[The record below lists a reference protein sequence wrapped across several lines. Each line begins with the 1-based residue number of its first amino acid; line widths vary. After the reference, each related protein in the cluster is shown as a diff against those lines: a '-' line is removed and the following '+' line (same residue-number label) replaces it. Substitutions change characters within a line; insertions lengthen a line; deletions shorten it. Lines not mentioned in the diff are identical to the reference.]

1 MNDAVNLQWLTVKTA
16 TRNLLEIDG
25 LQIMKGKRYVIIG
38 EVGQKKYFIKV
49 YSHTPAI

>member
-25 LQIMKGKRYVIIG
+25 LQIMKGKRYVII
-38 EVGQKKYFIKV
+38 VKRRKKYFIKV